1 MFFEGHILSAARDAL
16 ITEALSMLYRTWML
30 LLTHFLSSW
39 FCGFS
44 NEFRKSFKEEHPDV
58 KGVTMVSSW
67 ICFYGCFS
75 EFQSLGLYYS
85 LLAASQLICLFFPVY
100 FSFDIIFQPVT
111 ACFPFGYRCVVA
123 VCSADFLSR
132 LAKLEEKSGKTW
144 LMLWVSFPQCFLW
157 VCCLS
162 SQFLSAAR

>member
-1 MFFEGHILSAARDAL
+1 LKEAKAKKPRGSKKAAKAAKDPNAPKRPPTAFFL
-16 ITEALSMLYRTWML
+16 
-30 LLTHFLSSW
+30 FL
-39 FCGFS
+39 

-67 ICFYGCFS
+67 ICFYCCFS
-75 EFQSLGLYYS
+75 EFQSLGLYYN

-132 LAKLEEKSGKTW
+132 LAKLEEKSGKT
-144 LMLWVSFPQCFLW
+144 
-157 VCCLS
+157 
-162 SQFLSAAR
+162 